1 MRSYCFVA
9 EVTFNDN
16 NGKLQRLVCKNTQ
29 YQSLCEDALKDAYL
43 ETVFNEIDQ
52 FYSSIY
58 YLLCD
63 SGKIKSEIKNTA
75 EAMGIQHYNLPKIIG
90 TCFVGCFC
98 RPFNSLLDVWPAFI
112 TAF

>member
-43 ETVFNEIDQ
+43 ETVFNEID
-52 FYSSIY
+52 
-58 YLLCD
+58 
-63 SGKIKSEIKNTA
+63 
-75 EAMGIQHYNLPKIIG
+75 
-90 TCFVGCFC
+90 
-98 RPFNSLLDVWPAFI
+98 
-112 TAF
+112 